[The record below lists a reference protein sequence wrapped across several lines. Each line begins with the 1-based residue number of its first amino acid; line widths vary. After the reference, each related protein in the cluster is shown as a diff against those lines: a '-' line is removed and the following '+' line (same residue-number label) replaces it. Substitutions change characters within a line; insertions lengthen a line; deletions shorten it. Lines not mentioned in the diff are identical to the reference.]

1 MKKKTKTRA
10 ATWLALAMGIA
21 AAGGTAKA
29 STVFTI
35 LDQYSDSVPTGTN
48 YQELTYYNQYVD
60 AGSVDASPFVINKL
74 TPHEGGILFYGSTE
88 LISKAQSNTYR
99 LTSTTGLFDFT
110 SFNLQDLEGNMD
122 EQTAFTI
129 PKITITSSTGQS
141 QEFSATVD
149 AYDFGGG
156 EIFYSYYFNDS
167 GVQTMDWTD
176 VEWVDF
182 TTQYTKA
189 KTSDFVL
196 ATEISAVPEASTS
209 LGLLAL
215 GAGGLLTRRR
225 SKRKA

>member
-1 MKKKTKTRA
+1 MIMKKY
-10 ATWLALAMGIA
+10 LAVLLFTLPSAHA
-21 AAGGTAKA
+21 AA
-29 STVFTI
+29 VFTI
-35 LDQYSDSVPTGTN
+35 LDQYTNRVPTGTN
-48 YQELTYYNQYVD
+48 YQSLTSYAQYVD
-60 AGSVDASPFVINKL
+60 AGSVDASPFVINKR

-88 LISKAQSNTYR
+88 LISKALSNTYR

-110 SFNLQDLEGNMD
+110 SFNLQGLESSMD

-129 PKITITSSTGQS
+129 PKITITSSTGDS
-141 QEFSATVD
+141 REFTATVD
-149 AYDFGGG
+149 AFEIVPGEFYYSYDF
-156 EIFYSYYFNDS
+156 SDS
-167 GVQTMDWTD
+167 GVKTMEWTD

-196 ATEISAVPEASTS
+196 ATDISAVPEASTS

-225 SKRKA
+225 LKRAAWTV